1 MVDEEGQKKKQSV
14 NEGKITFTVQGNKE
28 NIIKKEEVK
37 KKDEFEGEKMN
48 DDKKGVKD
56 KKITNLDNKEN
67 IKNVEGD
74 SDNEV
79 NNRIIRIELNNVS
92 KRFDRSYQKN
102 QTALAR
108 LLNFFRGESRKDFWA
123 IENISLSI
131 RAGENLGVIGKNGS
145 GKSTLLRAIA
155 EVYKVEEGD
164 VWTNG
169 QLVYLTG
176 FGHGLQPRLTMKEN
190 IFLVG
195 SVMGLG
201 QPDIKE
207 RFDEIVEFAGLKDY
221 ADTKL
226 FKFSSGMQT
235 RLASS
240 IGLHCVAHRKPDI
253 LLVDEVIGGG
263 ADKEYQEK
271 SLKKMEELLKG
282 GSTVVL
288 VSHNLDAIKKYC
300 DRVIW
305 LDDGKVRMEGGA
317 EEVVKGYEKENEKM
331 YNSLRNA

>member
-1 MVDEEGQKKKQSV
+1 MVNKKEKETES
-14 NEGKITFTVQGNKE
+14 EGKITFTVQGKEEDFDNNKE
-28 NIIKKEEVK
+28 QIKDDLEKETMEDIKDLDITDSNKEEDLK
-37 KKDEFEGEKMN
+37 IEIINEEGKTEPENLIEKIN
-48 DDKKGVKD
+48 DK
-56 KKITNLDNKEN
+56 
-67 IKNVEGD
+67 
-74 SDNEV
+74 SDN
-79 NNRIIRIELNNVS
+79 RDTRIELINVS
-92 KRFDRSYQKN
+92 KKFDINYQKN

-108 LLNFFRGESRKDFWA
+108 LLSFFRGDNKKDFWA
-123 IENISLSI
+123 LDNISLKVK
-131 RAGENLGVIGKNGS
+131 AGENLGVIGKNGS

-155 EVYKVEEGD
+155 EVYQVEEGY

-207 RFDEIVEFAGLKDY
+207 RFDDIVEFAGLRDY
-221 ADTKL
+221 VDTKL

-305 LDDGKVRMEGGA
+305 LEAGRVKMEGGA
-317 EEVVKGYEKENEKM
+317 EKVVEGYEKKD
-331 YNSLRNA
+331 